1 MQNGF
6 ENNRFHA
13 EYAHTKYRILGA
25 GRTSK
30 HPGILGSKNPRIFGL
45 WWAPG
50 ASVFDSK
57 VLCQEMYLAA
67 RRSGMLDAGLLLV
80 SYSGEVRFQMKKW
93 NLFWR
98 RFTGWG
104 CGFLHR
110 NVVKSFARLLQYF
123 FFGGGKGAISWYI
136 LHQYHVSPRY
146 ERQMIDM

>member
-80 SYSGEVRFQMKKW
+80 SYSGEVRFQMK
-93 NLFWR
+93 N
-98 RFTGWG
+98 GI
-104 CGFLHR
+104 
-110 NVVKSFARLLQYF
+110 YF
-123 FFGGGKGAISWYI
+123 GEDSLVGDADFCTETW
-136 LHQYHVSPRY
+136 
-146 ERQMIDM
+146 